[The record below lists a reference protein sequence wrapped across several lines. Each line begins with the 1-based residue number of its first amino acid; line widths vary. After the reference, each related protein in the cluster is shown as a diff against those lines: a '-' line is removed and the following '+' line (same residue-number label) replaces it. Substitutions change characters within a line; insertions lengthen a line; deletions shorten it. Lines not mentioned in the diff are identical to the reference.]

1 MRQLPLGVRLP
12 DRAVF
17 ASFLTARNGEAVEHL
32 EAVARGTSSGMSFIC
47 GPKGAG
53 KSHLLQATCV
63 LASESMRAGYF
74 PLSELRPLGVEALEG
89 LPQLDCICLDDLDA
103 VTGDGAWE
111 RALFGLYRE
120 SEERG
125 TRLVAATQLPPAL
138 TAWTLA
144 DLASRFAASAVFQ
157 LRALSET
164 KQRDA
169 LQLRARVRG
178 FELPDDTTTWLQ
190 RRFPRDMASLFEL
203 LDTLDEAAL
212 VAQRRLTVPFI
223 REVLERRGQPE
234 REGGN
239 PPSQ

>member
-1 MRQLPLGVRLP
+1 MRQLPLGVRIP

-17 ASFLTARNGEAVEHL
+17 ATFLAARNGEAVAHL
-32 EAVARGTSSGMSFIC
+32 MALARGAAARMSFIC
-47 GPKGAG
+47 GPSGAG

-74 PLSELRPLGVEALEG
+74 PLAELRHLGVEALEG

-103 VTGDGAWE
+103 VAGDGPWE

-120 SEERG
+120 IEERG
-125 TRLVAATQLPPAL
+125 ARLVAATQLPPAL
-138 TAWTLA
+138 TAWALA
-144 DLASRFAASAVFQ
+144 DLSSRFAASEVFQ
-157 LRALSET
+157 LRALSESE
-164 KQRDA
+164 QREA

-178 FELPDDTTTWLQ
+178 FELPDGTAMWLQ
-190 RRFPRDMASLFEL
+190 RRFPRDMGTLFEL

-223 REVLERRGQPE
+223 RSVLLRRGEP
-234 REGGN
+234 
-239 PPSQ
+239 

>member
-1 MRQLPLGVRLP
+1 MRQLLLGVRLP

-17 ASFLTARNGEAVEHL
+17 ASFLTACNGEAVEHL
-32 EAVARGTSSGMSFIC
+32 KAVARGTSSGMSFIC
-47 GPKGAG
+47 GPKGTG

-144 DLASRFAASAVFQ
+144 DLASRFAASTVFQ

-164 KQRDA
+164 EQRDA

-178 FELPDDTTTWLQ
+178 FELPEDTTTWLQ
-190 RRFPRDMASLFEL
+190 RRFPREMASLFEL

-223 REVLERRGQPE
+223 REVLARRGQP
-234 REGGN
+234 
-239 PPSQ
+239 